1 MPKAKLNYT
10 DRLAILRK
18 QQAVEKEKRAKEKK
32 RLAAMTP
39 EQQAAEEARQT
50 DREARRELKKM
61 LAAGVDI
68 ESTYAG
74 SKGVRG
80 MRVLALFREANGNV
94 ARTNRGWFSGIA
106 GDLFGKKRQYSD
118 AKVAMINQSAAALA
132 RKAADSDDSIRFY
145 LLKGANPNTGNPA
158 FMIFNSVPFTADIEN
173 LVKSSGSLFSS
184 YSSTAKLTDDV
195 TDSAAFTRDYFS
207 QFRPGQF
214 DNSKLAIVD
223 GDRNI
228 LVSVVPVVSITAAK
242 GNVTRLNPAT
252 GELPDGY
259 SVRIEDGKH
268 LICFN
273 DEPTGKYAL
282 SASRAKE
289 LAAKMAKRNGKG
301 RKQS

>member
-10 DRLAILRK
+10 DRLVVLRQ

-80 MRVLALFREANGNV
+80 MRVLALFREANGN
-94 ARTNRGWFSGIA
+94 SQDA
-106 GDLFGKKRQYSD
+106 G
-118 AKVAMINQSAAALA
+118 SA
-132 RKAADSDDSIRFY
+132 
-145 LLKGANPNTGNPA
+145 
-158 FMIFNSVPFTADIEN
+158 
-173 LVKSSGSLFSS
+173 
-184 YSSTAKLTDDV
+184 
-195 TDSAAFTRDYFS
+195 
-207 QFRPGQF
+207 
-214 DNSKLAIVD
+214 
-223 GDRNI
+223 
-228 LVSVVPVVSITAAK
+228 
-242 GNVTRLNPAT
+242 RLNPA
-252 GELPDGY
+252 PDDRPPGY
-259 SVRIEDGKH
+259 SIRVEDKQH
-268 LICFN
+268 LIFFN

-282 SASRAKE
+282 SAGRAKE
-289 LAAKMAKRNGKG
+289 LAAKMARRNGKG